1 MQLHVLRAERGFGA
15 RNAARE
21 ELVERRLR
29 CFRPDIQPAVRS
41 LARRHSRLA
50 DLAVSF
56 PALLFALAL
65 PRAGF
70 KPEAAI
76 ALVISGA
83 PLAELARAADVA
95 LWLRKL
101 PPLLLSRAL
110 PKLPDSHEFRR
121 QIVNHLPDNAKLATL
136 WLDAVA
142 NAAAWA
148 DEALAIW
155 VARNVLQ
162 DPEHDAICRLRIISL
177 WAWFS
182 ARPGTLGHR
191 LIETPWSPVMQFASA
206 LDAASAWR
214 TAAELYA
221 DLGDEVIADMWVQPA
236 TVDEYEFVPLR
247 SFADLIEEGRAM
259 RNCVPTY
266 GYKLTH
272 NCSRLW
278 SIRKDGQ
285 RIATLELARYGGDPL
300 LGVSELRSPANEDA
314 PVEVAWAVR
323 RWLHMQDLAQINTTP
338 RAWDDDSFN
347 RAAWNALWKPYWV
360 AKRRFPQWLPL
371 APSRHALDL
380 L

>member
-15 RNAARE
+15 PNAARE

-29 CFRPDIQPAVRS
+29 SFRSDIQPAVRS

-50 DLAVSF
+50 DLAISF
-56 PALLFALAL
+56 PALLFALAV

-70 KPEAAI
+70 KPDAAI

-83 PLAELARAADVA
+83 PLAEAACAADVA

-101 PPLLLSRAL
+101 APSLLSRAL
-110 PKLPDSHEFRR
+110 PKLPDSHDFRR
-121 QIVNHLPDNAKLATL
+121 QIVNHLPNNAKVASV

-155 VARNVLQ
+155 VARNALQ
-162 DPEHDAICRLRIISL
+162 DSEHDAMRRLRLISL

-182 ARPGTLGHR
+182 KRPGTLGHH
-191 LIETPWSPVMQFASA
+191 LIETPWSPVMQVTSA
-206 LDAASAWR
+206 LYAANVWR

-236 TVDEYEFVPLR
+236 IVDEYEFVPLR
-247 SFADLIEEGRAM
+247 SFADLTEEGRAM
-259 RNCVPTY
+259 RNCVQTY

-272 NCSRLW
+272 NHSRLW
-278 SIRKDGQ
+278 SIRKHGQ
-285 RIATLELARYGGDPL
+285 RIATLELARFGGDPL
-300 LGVSELRSPANEDA
+300 LGVSELRSPANADA
-314 PVEVAWAVR
+314 SVEVAWAVR
-323 RWLHMQDLAQINTTP
+323 RWLHAQDLAQAKAP
-338 RAWDDDSFN
+338 LRKWEDGSFN
-347 RAAWNALWKPYWV
+347 RAAWIALWKPYWI
-360 AKRRFPQWLPL
+360 AKRIPDWLPL
-371 APSRHALDL
+371 APSRYALDAL
-380 L
+380 

>member
-1 MQLHVLRAERGFGA
+1 MQVHVLRAERGFGA

-29 CFRPDIQPAVRS
+29 SFRPDIQPAVRS

-56 PALLFALAL
+56 PALLFALAV

-76 ALVISGA
+76 ALVIGGA

-101 PPLLLSRAL
+101 APPLLSRAL

-121 QIVNHLPDNAKLATL
+121 QIVNHLPNDAKLTTL

-148 DEALAIW
+148 DETLAIW

-162 DPEHDAICRLRIISL
+162 DPKHDAIRRLRIISL

-191 LIETPWSPVMQFASA
+191 LIETTWSPVMQFASA

-247 SFADLIEEGRAM
+247 SFADLTEEGRAM
-259 RNCVPTY
+259 RNCVQTY

-278 SIRKDGQ
+278 SIRKHGQ
-285 RIATLELARYGGDPL
+285 RIATLELARFGGDPL
-300 LGVSELRSPANEDA
+300 LGVSELRSPANAEA
-314 PVEVAWAVR
+314 SVEVAWVVR
-323 RWLHMQDLAQINTTP
+323 RWLHAQDLAQMKATP
-338 RAWDDDSFN
+338 RTWEDGSFN
-347 RAAWNALWKPYWV
+347 RAAWIALWKPYWI
-360 AKRRFPQWLPL
+360 AKRIPDWLPL
-371 APSRHALDL
+371 APSRYALDVL
-380 L
+380 

>member
-15 RNAARE
+15 PNAARE
-21 ELVERRLR
+21 GLVERRLR
-29 CFRPDIQPAVRS
+29 SFRPDIQPAVRS

-56 PALLFALAL
+56 PALLFALAV

-101 PPLLLSRAL
+101 APPLLSRAL

-121 QIVNHLPDNAKLATL
+121 QIVNHLPNDAKLTTV
-136 WLDAVA
+136 WFDAVA

-155 VARNVLQ
+155 VARNVLH
-162 DPEHDAICRLRIISL
+162 DPKHGAIRRLRLISL

-221 DLGDEVIADMWVQPA
+221 DLGDEVIADMWVQRA

-259 RNCVPTY
+259 RNCVQTY

-272 NCSRLW
+272 NYSRLW
-278 SIRKDGQ
+278 SIRKHGQ
-285 RIATLELARYGGDPL
+285 RIATLELARFGGDPL
-300 LGVSELRSPANEDA
+300 LGVSELRSPANADA
-314 PVEVAWAVR
+314 SVEVAWAVR
-323 RWLHMQDLAQINTTP
+323 RWLHAQDLAQMKATP
-338 RAWDDDSFN
+338 RTWEDGSFN
-347 RAAWNALWKPYWV
+347 RAAWIALWKPYWI
-360 AKRRFPQWLPL
+360 AKRIPDWLPL
-371 APSRHALDL
+371 APSRYALDVL
-380 L
+380 